1 MYSLKSTLT
10 KAGLCCLLAL
20 GLLHENARA
29 QTDVDA
35 IMIPKKYFCAGAMYG
50 NSSWTNYW
58 EGTLKRN
65 NDNIGRLSTNIYM
78 FMANYGIS
86 NKLNAL
92 VSVPYIT
99 THASA
104 GTLAGQRGF
113 QDITGTL
120 KYMPVESRVGNGTLS
135 IYAIGSYVL
144 PLTNYVADFMP
155 MSIGLHCRSFQ
166 LRAMADYQYRN
177 LFFTGSGQYVNRNNI
192 TIDRNSYYTTTL
204 IYSNQVAL
212 PNATV
217 LNFRAGYRSASL
229 IAEAILENSTSNG
242 GFDIRRN
249 DMPFPGNRM
258 NATAAGVNFKYSFG
272 SGLELTAGSSYV
284 LAGRNV
290 GQSTLVRGGAF
301 YLFDLNRKNK
311 PSAN

>member
-1 MYSLKSTLT
+1 MS
-10 KAGLCCLLAL
+10 LLAL
-20 GLLHENARA
+20 ALLLNKAWA

-35 IMIPKKYFCAGAMYG
+35 IMIPKKYFCAGAQYG

-65 NDNIGRLSTNIYM
+65 NQNIGRLSTNMYM
-78 FMANYGIS
+78 LMANYGIS
-86 NKLNAL
+86 DKLNVL
-92 VSVPYIT
+92 VGLPYIS

-104 GTLAGQRGF
+104 GTLAGQHGF

-120 KYMPVESRVGNGTLS
+120 KYMPVETRVGNGTLS
-135 IYAIGSYVL
+135 LYAIGSYVL

-166 LRAMADYQYRN
+166 FRALADYQYKN
-177 LFFTGSGQYVNRNNI
+177 LFFTGSGQYINRNNI
-192 TIDRNSYYTTTL
+192 TIDRDSYYTTTL
-204 IYSNQVAL
+204 VYSNQVAI
-212 PNATV
+212 PNAAV
-217 LNFRAGYRSASL
+217 VNVRAGYRSSSL
-229 IAEAILENSTSNG
+229 IAEAVFENSTSAG

-258 NATAAGVNFKYSFG
+258 NATAAGVNFKYSFD

-284 LAGRNV
+284 IAGRNV

-301 YLFDLNRKNK
+301 YIFDLNRKSK
-311 PSAN
+311 PSVN